1 MSSKISPISSY
12 VPYGLEDQFSPDLLE
27 FLRGLES
34 ITSSMHTFASTTEI
48 KDQGIAQASVDMWAD
63 ARTIQET
70 LEVARKKALQK
81 YEAEVKKI
89 NALAELLEKPLDEIQ
104 QIFFRKLSD
113 FVVEFE
119 EVNNLLGTDADKIKG
134 TKGALYQKTTESYEV
149 EDIEKV
155 PDEYFMLDEK
165 KLKKVVGAGV
175 VIPGIKPKKVKSLI
189 MRRI

>member
-1 MSSKISPISSY
+1 M
-12 VPYGLEDQFSPDLLE
+12 
-27 FLRGLES
+27 
-34 ITSSMHTFASTTEI
+34 
-48 KDQGIAQASVDMWAD
+48 
-63 ARTIQET
+63 
-70 LEVARKKALQK
+70 
-81 YEAEVKKI
+81 
-89 NALAELLEKPLDEIQ
+89 
-104 QIFFRKLSD
+104 
-113 FVVEFE
+113 
-119 EVNNLLGTDADKIKG
+119 GTDADKIKG